1 MANTNYL
8 YRFVD
13 ILRSPMGGPLLNQLA
28 ASEGKLRELLAYST
42 VIPAPVPGAETA
54 QVAPLHSPDVKALC
68 YICSEPDRILQ
79 QLFPQGS
86 HKLLWD

>member
-1 MANTNYL
+1 MANTNYF

-42 VIPAPVPGAETA
+42 VIPTPVPGAETA
-54 QVAPLHSPDVKALC
+54 QVALFHS
-68 YICSEPDRILQ
+68 Q
-79 QLFPQGS
+79 M
-86 HKLLWD
+86 

>member
-1 MANTNYL
+1 MANTNYF

-42 VIPAPVPGAETA
+42 VIPTPVPGAETA
-54 QVAPLHSPDVKALC
+54 PGGSLPLPRCKGV
-68 YICSEPDRILQ
+68 
-79 QLFPQGS
+79 LFHLRQA
-86 HKLLWD
+86 

>member
-1 MANTNYL
+1 MANTNYF

-42 VIPAPVPGAETA
+42 VIPTPVPGAETA
-54 QVAPLHSPDVKALC
+54 QVALFHSPDVKGFC
-68 YICSEPDRILQ
+68 SICSKPDRILQ
-79 QLFPQGS
+79 HLSPQR
-86 HKLLWD
+86 LLL